1 MGSDPRESL
10 KYCLNVNQIQRQ
22 PDKSCFPVTVESFVA
37 SIVSALLSVTG
48 VSATSEGCIIYLPS
62 LNHRFVVTL
71 SCMDLAGI
79 SLVTFM
85 YTFLTWAYITLNG
98 RSLRRRTYL
107 ILGLMGFIA
116 FFFVN
121 VLRMF
126 TEIYLLAKVYGPVYT
141 YYLLNWQSFEEQIGI
156 GMMFATLLVLSFS
169 SWAFL
174 KRRINK
180 QMFY

>member
-1 MGSDPRESL
+1 M
-10 KYCLNVNQIQRQ
+10 
-22 PDKSCFPVTVESFVA
+22 
-37 SIVSALLSVTG
+37 
-48 VSATSEGCIIYLPS
+48 
-62 LNHRFVVTL
+62 
-71 SCMDLAGI
+71 
-79 SLVTFM
+79 
-85 YTFLTWAYITLNG
+85 
-98 RSLRRRTYL
+98 